1 MIWDKRLSFKL
12 LNLQG
17 ERSHI
22 YEYFILVVIWDISLG
37 LSYWTIAIISNCNMF
52 DRKLEIFCWTCLFL
66 FRKWLLYFSHQHNL
80 GIPPV
85 EGENSSTYFLILWKH
100 LDPTRVFLLNCAG
113 LYLGW
118 IIIRAILIMRNSVLQ
133 GAIGEGVSILLAGIC
148 ALDALALCF
157 FVPLLFAFLFH

>member
-17 ERSHI
+17 ERSHL
-22 YEYFILVVIWDISLG
+22 YEYFVLVVIWDISLG

-85 EGENSSTYFLILWKH
+85 EGENSSTYFLILWGQINDRLNIGYMVTSKATGDVPASNLKFGSLWCTPIWH
-100 LDPTRVFLLNCAG
+100 WKIVWTKIDKVHHYLLEF
-113 LYLGW
+113 Y
-118 IIIRAILIMRNSVLQ
+118 V
-133 GAIGEGVSILLAGIC
+133 E
-148 ALDALALCF
+148 
-157 FVPLLFAFLFH
+157 